1 MKYFLLIG
9 LLSMHTAV
17 LAQVMGTTDDGK
29 RVRLNSN
36 GTWEYV
42 KTTADAPAGPSGTF
56 VKATNATTQ
65 VKSVKNDFGFW
76 YDKSKWKLGAKDDNE
91 DAEFSLELIEGD
103 AYAMFLAERIEI
115 DLENLKEIA
124 IENAK
129 ALDPDVKVDTESD
142 RIVNGHKVKY
152 IQMSGQA
159 KGVKF
164 IYQGYYTS
172 NESGTVQFVC
182 FTGKNLLKN
191 YEKDMQELLNG
202 LVKAK

>member
-9 LLSMHTAV
+9 LLS
-17 LAQVMGTTDDGK
+17 
-29 RVRLNSN
+29 
-36 GTWEYV
+36 
-42 KTTADAPAGPSGTF
+42 
-56 VKATNATTQ
+56 
-65 VKSVKNDFGFW
+65 
-76 YDKSKWKLGAKDDNE
+76 
-91 DAEFSLELIEGD
+91 
-103 AYAMFLAERIEI
+103 
-115 DLENLKEIA
+115 
-124 IENAK
+124 
-129 ALDPDVKVDTESD
+129 
-142 RIVNGHKVKY
+142 KY